1 MKILYALKRTN
12 RLKYLLNHSKVFFI
26 FWCMLAAFGTYFC
39 MYAFRKPFTSG
50 TYSGMSLWD
59 LDYKAVLIIAQVL
72 GYMLSKFM
80 GIKVISE
87 LKASGR
93 KKLIIGLILF
103 AELSLLFFGLVPYP
117 YNFFFLFLNG
127 LPLGMV
133 WGIIFS
139 YLEGRRFTEML
150 AMGMSISLIVSS
162 GIIKTVYF
170 MVHDWLPFI
179 DEFWMPCVI
188 GLLFLPLF
196 LMFVW
201 MLSVIPEP
209 TEADK
214 LLRVERLPMT
224 AADKRLALKEYG
236 LAIFSIGLIY
246 TMLTTMRDFRDNFSV
261 EIWNEIAPHWDKSV
275 FSLTEAITGIIVL
288 IAIGSLSLIRNNI
301 KGFWMIQYLIASG
314 LVISGGSTLLFYF
327 QVISPFWWMLLVG
340 MGLFLAYTPIQVVLF
355 ERMIALFKIRAN
367 AGFFVYMCDSAGYLG
382 SVGLLLYKEFFMK
395 DISWAKVLMQ
405 FSYVLTVTGL
415 ILLLLSSLFFN
426 RKMGNKRPFTAI
438 LKRKP

>member
-1 MKILYALKRTN
+1 M
-12 RLKYLLNHSKVFFI
+12 FFI
-26 FWCMLAAFGTYFC
+26 IWCMLAAFGTYFC

-50 TYSGMSLWD
+50 TYTGMSLWD
-59 LDYKAVLIIAQVL
+59 LDYKAVLIIAQVF

-93 KKLIIGLILF
+93 KKLIICLILF
-103 AELSLLFFGLVPYP
+103 AEISLLFFGMVPYP
-117 YNFFFLFLNG
+117 YNFVFLFLNG
-127 LPLGMV
+127 LPLGMI

-162 GIIKTVYF
+162 GIIKTIYF
-170 MVHDWLPFI
+170 IIHEWLPFI
-179 DEFWMPCVI
+179 PEFWMPFAM
-188 GLLFLPLF
+188 GLLFLPPF

-201 MLSVIPEP
+201 MLSMIPEP
-209 TEADK
+209 DETDK

-224 AADKRLALKEYG
+224 SADKKYALKEYG
-236 LAIFSIGLIY
+236 LAIISIGLIY

-261 EIWNEIAPHWDKSV
+261 EIWNEIAPNWDKTV

-288 IAIGSLSLIRNNI
+288 ITIGCLSLIRNNI
-301 KGFWMIQYLIASG
+301 KGFWMTQYLVALG
-314 LVISGGSTLLFYF
+314 LLISGGSTLLFHF
-327 QVISPFWWMLLVG
+327 QLVSPFLWMLLVG

-395 DISWAKVLMQ
+395 DKSWAKVLMQ
-405 FSYVLTVTGL
+405 FSYFLTV
-415 ILLLLSSLFFN
+415 ICLLLLLFSVLFFN
-426 RKMGNKRPFTAI
+426 RKIGFKRSE
-438 LKRKP
+438 LKR